1 MDQQA
6 TIFYKACSG
15 ENSAAG
21 PVKIKTDSIV
31 LVAEQI
37 WLEGKLWF
45 QMRKALLAMLELLSQ
60 FECETKSVFAKVFN
74 DGNSGLVELHECL
87 KMFLPGGA
95 TST

>member
-1 MDQQA
+1 
-6 TIFYKACSG
+6 
-15 ENSAAG
+15 
-21 PVKIKTDSIV
+21 
-31 LVAEQI
+31 
-37 WLEGKLWF
+37 
-45 QMRKALLAMLELLSQ
+45 MRKALLAMLELLSQ